1 MYPPNV
7 PRYRYRKS
15 GQILRNL
22 YLGTFGG
29 VHLHFLSHAANPP
42 RILLSL
48 LVYTTLQITMPGT
61 PTSLPPRRSPRS
73 KTLRTPTITR
83 NESDAEDNSQKKE
96 KKLKKDEG
104 KKISN
109 NKNTADIPTKL
120 PPPRR
125 SPRSN
130 TLKDD
135 SSESEDAEDNSNN
148 NKLKDKKN
156 RNNKRRCSDK
166 NSNMEARKRNKAAA
180 GSGKRSGKT
189 PNYSEEEDYLIAVSF
204 VYVTVDPIRGVGQK
218 SATFWTRVHE
228 KFCLLQQQELA
239 NVGVHTYIRTRD
251 SIEQRWKKRISKS
264 VQLWNKYY
272 RQLKGTQK
280 SGWNEDKY
288 IEEASSL
295 YKDDT
300 GETFRFAKCVPVLHK
315 LPKYD
320 PMVLP
325 PSAPAADDSPPYN
338 NYTGSDEEGEV
349 VVRPEATSSKKRAA
363 LVNNR
368 APPQGSNMDRPM
380 GMKKAKLLKKLED
393 TGVLS
398 STTTGMFSDSVSGSR
413 NNEEESVIAD
423 MSSATKEL
431 VSVLK
436 AATSLKQDEA
446 RMKKHD
452 KWMKMA
458 SIYAS
463 CGQHDLALATMKKIE
478 DDDDQLAA
486 SEAASKETA
495 CDDNSDD
502 AASKAARKETACD
515 DNSDDAMESVSEVD
529 VESIE
534 IQESVADVE
543 DVESIETARASART
557 VCIECKQTPTT
568 HKCRRCR
575 QFVCDFCCS
584 EKRGLQMIWWCGTCF
599 GDESLTNQKQ
609 IREGKYESDD
619 E

>member
-1 MYPPNV
+1 
-7 PRYRYRKS
+7 
-15 GQILRNL
+15 
-22 YLGTFGG
+22 
-29 VHLHFLSHAANPP
+29 
-42 RILLSL
+42 
-48 LVYTTLQITMPGT
+48 MPGT

-73 KTLRTPTITR
+73 KTLLTPTITR
-83 NESDAEDNSQKKE
+83 NESDAEGNSQKKE
-96 KKLKKDEG
+96 KNKLKKD

-109 NKNTADIPTKL
+109 NKNMANTPTKL

-125 SPRSN
+125 TPRSK

-135 SSESEDAEDNSNN
+135 SSKSEDAEDNSNN
-148 NKLKDKKN
+148 KKLKDKN

-166 NSNMEARKRNKAAA
+166 NSNTEARKRKAAA
-180 GSGKRSGKT
+180 GSGKT

-300 GETFRFAKCVPVLHK
+300 GDTFRFAKCVPVLHK

-325 PSAPAADDSPPYN
+325 SAPADNSPPYD
-338 NYTGSDEEGEV
+338 NYTGSDVEGEV
-349 VVRPEATSSKKRAA
+349 VIRPEATSSKKRAA

-393 TGVLS
+393 AGVLS
-398 STTTGMFSDSVSGSR
+398 STTTGMFSDPVSGSR

-446 RMKKHD
+446 RMRKHD

-463 CGQHDLALATMKKIE
+463 CGKDDLALAMMKKIE
-478 DDDDQLAA
+478 DDDDQWAA
-486 SEAASKETA
+486 SE
-495 CDDNSDD
+495 
-502 AASKAARKETACD
+502 AARKETACD
-515 DNSDDAMESVSEVD
+515 DNSNDAMESVSEVD

-543 DVESIETARASART
+543 DVEDVEPIETAGASART

-599 GDESLTNQKQ
+599 DDESLTNQKQ